1 MPSISKIK
9 LKRKL
14 VGPSVGVDLGGT
26 KIRVGV
32 VYPDGTLVK
41 AIQEQSDSRHAT
53 ALVDQICRMV
63 EDTADGHSISSIGIA
78 SPGWV
83 DSEAGLVR
91 YAHNLPFHNTDLV
104 SPVKKCLDAP
114 VLVEHDGR
122 CAAIAEYV
130 QGAGQGAKQLLFLG
144 LGTGIACSVISNGEV
159 MRGSTGAAGHIAER
173 LFNAE
178 HPYLTRSVCSGR
190 GLCEL
195 AAQKIMTD
203 RTGEFAEKIGTEL
216 KTAIPICD
224 LAEQGDETAQ
234 WIVEQAIR
242 GFAAGV
248 VTLAAFV
255 NPDVIV
261 VGGGL
266 GLAMG
271 DQLVP
276 AAVAELE
283 NYHLPMVREI
293 PVKLA
298 RHGTD
303 AGVLGAAL
311 AAARKFGIS
320 KPLESS

>member
-9 LKRKL
+9 LKRRL

-32 VYPDGTLVK
+32 VHPDGTIVK
-41 AIQEQSDSRHAT
+41 TAQEQSDSRHAD
-53 ALVDQICRMV
+53 ALVEQLCRMV
-63 EDTADGHSISSIGIA
+63 EESSEGQSIASVGIA

-83 DSEAGLVR
+83 DSEKGVVR
-91 YAHNLPFHNTDLV
+91 YAHNLPFENTDLV
-104 SPVKKCLDAP
+104 TPVRKCLDAP

-122 CAAIAEYV
+122 CAAIAEYI

-144 LGTGIACSVISNGEV
+144 LGTGIACSVISSGDLV
-159 MRGSTGAAGHIAER
+159 RGATGAAGHIAER
-173 LFNAE
+173 VFNAE

-203 RTGEFAEKIGTEL
+203 RSGEFAERIGTEL
-216 KTAIPICD
+216 KNAIPICD
-224 LAEQGDETAQ
+224 LAEEGDETAR
-234 WIVEQAIR
+234 WIVDQAVH
-242 GFAAGV
+242 GFVAGV
-248 VTLAAFV
+248 ITLAAFV

-266 GLAMG
+266 GLALG

-276 AAVAELE
+276 AAVEGLRT
-283 NYHLPMVREI
+283 YHLPMVRDV
-293 PVKLA
+293 PVKIAL
-298 RHGTD
+298 HGTD

-311 AAARKFGIS
+311 AAARRFGVS
-320 KPLESS
+320 KPLES